1 MDRFKGLRRVVAV
14 LAVLFVSGLALLVW
28 MIPVRSFLTWAVVVA
43 QAVVVI
49 YYTVLSVGLIR
60 EAEEREK
67 TEVFALAE
75 RMGGDLEGAIRRMA
89 SERGTETPEVTI
101 RTIIDNA

>member
-67 TEVFALAE
+67 TGSE
-75 RMGGDLEGAIRRMA
+75 GGRRKPG
-89 SERGTETPEVTI
+89 SLVYRHCL
-101 RTIIDNA
+101 NYK

>member
-1 MDRFKGLRRVVAV
+1 MVAV

-49 YYTVLSVGLIR
+49 YYTVLSVELIR

-67 TEVFALAE
+67 T
-75 RMGGDLEGAIRRMA
+75 GK
-89 SERGTETPEVTI
+89 
-101 RTIIDNA
+101 

>member
-1 MDRFKGLRRVVAV
+1 M
-14 LAVLFVSGLALLVW
+14 SGLALLVW

-67 TEVFALAE
+67 T
-75 RMGGDLEGAIRRMA
+75 GK
-89 SERGTETPEVTI
+89 
-101 RTIIDNA
+101 

>member
-28 MIPVRSFLTWAVVVA
+28 MIPVRSFLTWAMVVA

-67 TEVFALAE
+67 T
-75 RMGGDLEGAIRRMA
+75 GK
-89 SERGTETPEVTI
+89 
-101 RTIIDNA
+101 

>member
-1 MDRFKGLRRVVAV
+1 MQSAV
-14 LAVLFVSGLALLVW
+14 YAVEVSK
-28 MIPVRSFLTWAVVVA
+28 SE
-43 QAVVVI
+43 
-49 YYTVLSVGLIR
+49 YYAYTT
-60 EAEEREK
+60 EEREK